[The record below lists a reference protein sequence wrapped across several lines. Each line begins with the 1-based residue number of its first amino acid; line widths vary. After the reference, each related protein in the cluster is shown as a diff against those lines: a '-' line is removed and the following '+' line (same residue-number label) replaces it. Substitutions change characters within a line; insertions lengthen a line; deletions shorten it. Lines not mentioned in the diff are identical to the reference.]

1 METQVKSTGF
11 AWGVGLGLASSS
23 IIRTILH
30 GRSGHI
36 AVFDY
41 LWVVMVLLFFLAWLC
56 MTVRSMRR
64 DGLKEKSV
72 AQSMTGVVLLPFG
85 IGFLLSFGVSDFFTT
100 LLGIYDLKIRASKV
114 VRIIADILVMLIGGF
129 GYWRYRLGFNHK

>member
-1 METQVKSTGF
+1 M
-11 AWGVGLGLASSS
+11 LGLNSFSD
-23 IIRTILH
+23 H
-30 GRSGHI
+30 
-36 AVFDY
+36 
-41 LWVVMVLLFFLAWLC
+41 LWVVWILFVFLAWLS

-64 DGLKEKSV
+64 DGLKEKSA

-85 IGFLLSFGVSDFFTT
+85 IGFLLSFGVLDFFTT

-114 VRIIADILVMLIGGF
+114 VRIVVDILVMLIGGF